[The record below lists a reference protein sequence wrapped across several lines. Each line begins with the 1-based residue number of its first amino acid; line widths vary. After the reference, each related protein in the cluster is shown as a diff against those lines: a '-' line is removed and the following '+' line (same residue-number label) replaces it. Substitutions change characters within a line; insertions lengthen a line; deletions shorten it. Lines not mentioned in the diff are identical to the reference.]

1 VRPTS
6 PQFAVLVLAAFVV
19 ACGPSSP
26 SAAIAS
32 PSATSSALAGS
43 CPSAPDPGTPAG
55 WAQPPGVPAPSVVP
69 VLINDTAE
77 LTCGPNRVL
86 FGFID
91 AKTNTPIGGPERTVK
106 VALYDLARDPA
117 KPVSGGDAI
126 FIWAIENVRG
136 IYAVQGNFSEA
147 GIWGAEVTTA
157 VAGAP
162 AQTIR
167 MTFQVSPSSPV
178 VRVGQKAP
186 PTKTPT
192 AADVGGDLSKIST
205 DSKPDAALYKT
216 SVDQALAKHEPFLL
230 AFATPKFCVSAQCG
244 PTLDRLKPYA
254 AKYPTVQFIHVEP
267 YELKLQD
274 GQLQPVLTT
283 DNPPSL
289 TPTDVSNKWGLLT
302 EPWVFVVDRDG
313 VVRDSLELIFSDA
326 ELTAAL
332 NSVK

>member
-1 VRPTS
+1 VRP
-6 PQFAVLVLAAFVV
+6 AARHVAILLIAAFVA
-19 ACGPSSP
+19 ACSPSSTPSASTASP
-26 SAAIAS
+26 SAA
-32 PSATSSALAGS
+32 PSAAAGS
-43 CPSAPDPGTPAG
+43 CPTAADPGRPAG
-55 WAQPPGVPAPSVVP
+55 WGQPVAVPTVIP
-69 VLINDTAE
+69 VLINDSAE
-77 LTCGPNRVL
+77 LTCGSNRVL
-86 FGFID
+86 FGLID
-91 AKTNTPIGGPERTVK
+91 AKTNTPIGGPDRTVK
-106 VALYDLARDPA
+106 VALYDLARDSA
-117 KPVSGGDAI
+117 KPVSGGDAA

-136 IYAVQGNFSEA
+136 IYAVQGDFSEA
-147 GIWGAEVTTA
+147 GIWGAEITTA

-162 AQTIR
+162 AETIR

-178 VRVGQKAP
+178 IRIGQKAP

-205 DSKPDAALYKT
+205 DSKPDPALYKV

-267 YELKLQD
+267 YQLTLQD
-274 GQLQPVLTT
+274 GQLQPVLTGSPA
-283 DNPPSL
+283 NL
-289 TPTDVSNKWGLLT
+289 TPTDVSNTWGLLT

-313 VVRDSLELIFSDA
+313 VVRNSFELIFSDA

-332 NSVK
+332 NAVK

>member
-1 VRPTS
+1 M
-6 PQFAVLVLAAFVV
+6 
-19 ACGPSSP
+19 
-26 SAAIAS
+26 
-32 PSATSSALAGS
+32 
-43 CPSAPDPGTPAG
+43 PAG
-55 WAQPPGVPAPSVVP
+55 WGQPIAVPAVVP

-86 FGFID
+86 FGLID
-91 AKTNTPIGGPERTVK
+91 AKSNTPIGGPERTVK
-106 VALYDLARDPA
+106 VALYDLARDPT
-117 KPVSGGDAI
+117 KPVSGGDAA

-157 VAGAP
+157 AGGP
-162 AQTIR
+162 AETVRI
-167 MTFQVSPSSPV
+167 TFQVSPSSPV

-186 PTKTPT
+186 ATKTPT

-205 DSKPDAALYKT
+205 DSKPDPALYKE

-267 YELKLQD
+267 YQLTLQG

-283 DNPPSL
+283 DNPPNL
-289 TPTDVSNKWGLLT
+289 IPTDVSNKWGLLT

-313 VVRDSLELIFSDA
+313 VVRNSFELIFSDA

-332 NSVK
+332 GAVR

>member
-1 VRPTS
+1 
-6 PQFAVLVLAAFVV
+6 VLVLVAFVA

-26 SAAIAS
+26 PSATIA
-32 PSATSSALAGS
+32 PSATSSAAAGS
-43 CPSAPDPGTPAG
+43 CPTAPDPGTPAG
-55 WAQPPGVPAPSVVP
+55 WGQPPGQPAPSVIP

-77 LTCGPNRVL
+77 LTCGSNRVL
-86 FGFID
+86 FGLID

-106 VALYDLARDPA
+106 VALFDLARDPA
-117 KPVSGGDAI
+117 KPASGGDAA

-136 IYAVQGNFSEA
+136 IYAVQGDFSEA
-147 GIWGAEVTTA
+147 GVWGAEINTTS
-157 VAGAP
+157 GS
-162 AQTIR
+162 TSEKIR

-205 DSKPDAALYKT
+205 DSKPDPALYKV
-216 SVDQALAKHEPFLL
+216 SVDQALAKHESFLL

-267 YELKLQD
+267 YQLKLQD
-274 GQLQPVLTT
+274 GQLQPVLTGSPA
-283 DNPPSL
+283 NL

-302 EPWVFVVDRDG
+302 EPWVFVIDRDG
-313 VVRDSLELIFSDA
+313 VVRNSFELIFSDA

-332 NSVK
+332 NAVK

>member
-1 VRPTS
+1 VRPV
-6 PQFAVLVLAAFVV
+6 PRHLAVLLIAAFVA
-19 ACGPSSP
+19 ACGTPPPPSASAASP
-26 SAAIAS
+26 SAA
-32 PSATSSALAGS
+32 SSAAAGS
-43 CPSAPDPGTPAG
+43 CPTAADPGAPAG
-55 WAQPPGVPAPSVVP
+55 WGQPVAVPTVIP
-69 VLINDTAE
+69 VLINDSAE

-86 FGFID
+86 FGLID
-91 AKTNTPIGGPERTVK
+91 AKSNTPIGGPDRTVK

-117 KPVSGGDAI
+117 KSVSGGDAA

-136 IYAVQGNFSEA
+136 IYAVQADFSEA
-147 GIWGAEVTTA
+147 GVWGAEITTA
-157 VAGAP
+157 AP
-162 AQTIR
+162 GGQAETIR

-205 DSKPDAALYKT
+205 DSKPDPALYKV
-216 SVDQALAKHEPFLL
+216 SVDQTLAKHEPFLL
-230 AFATPKFCVSAQCG
+230 AFATPKFCASAQCG

-254 AKYPTVQFIHVEP
+254 AKYPTVHFIHVEP
-267 YELKLQD
+267 YQLKLQD

-283 DNPPSL
+283 DNPPNL
-289 TPTDVSNKWGLLT
+289 IPTDVSNAWGLLT

-313 VVRDSLELIFSDA
+313 VVRSSFELIFSDA

-332 NSVK
+332 NAVK

>member
-1 VRPTS
+1 MRPA
-6 PQFAVLVLAAFVV
+6 PRHVAVLVLAAFVA
-19 ACGPSSP
+19 ACAPSPAPSASTASP
-26 SAAIAS
+26 SAA
-32 PSATSSALAGS
+32 SSAAAGS
-43 CPSAPDPGTPAG
+43 CPTAADPGTPAG
-55 WAQPPGVPAPSVVP
+55 WGQPGPPAPSVIP
-69 VLINDTAE
+69 VLINDAAE
-77 LTCGPNRVL
+77 LTCGSNRVL
-86 FGFID
+86 FGLID
-91 AKTNTPIGGPERTVK
+91 AQSNAPIGGPDRTVK
-106 VALYDLARDPA
+106 VAFYDLARDPA
-117 KPVSGGDAI
+117 KPVSGGDAA

-136 IYAVQGNFSEA
+136 VYAVQTNFSEA
-147 GIWGAEVTTA
+147 GIWGAEITTMS
-157 VAGAP
+157 GISGE
-162 AQTIR
+162 QIR

-205 DSKPDAALYKT
+205 DSKPDPELYKV

-267 YELKLQD
+267 YQLTLQG

-283 DNPPSL
+283 DNPPNL
-289 TPTDVSNKWGLLT
+289 IPTDVSNKWGLLT

-313 VVRDSLELIFSDA
+313 VVRNSFELIFSDA
-326 ELTAAL
+326 ELSAAL
-332 NSVK
+332 NAVK

>member
-1 VRPTS
+1 
-6 PQFAVLVLAAFVV
+6 
-19 ACGPSSP
+19 
-26 SAAIAS
+26 
-32 PSATSSALAGS
+32 
-43 CPSAPDPGTPAG
+43 
-55 WAQPPGVPAPSVVP
+55 

-77 LTCGPNRVL
+77 LTCGSNRVL
-86 FGFID
+86 FGLID

-106 VALYDLARDPA
+106 VALFDLARDPA
-117 KPVSGGDAI
+117 KPASGGDAA

-136 IYAVQGNFSEA
+136 IYAVQGDFSEA
-147 GIWGAEVTTA
+147 GVWGAEINTTS
-157 VAGAP
+157 GS
-162 AQTIR
+162 TSEKIR

-205 DSKPDAALYKT
+205 DSKPDPALYKV
-216 SVDQALAKHEPFLL
+216 SVDQALAKHESFLL

-267 YELKLQD
+267 YQLKLQD
-274 GQLQPVLTT
+274 GQLQPVLTGSPA
-283 DNPPSL
+283 NL

-302 EPWVFVVDRDG
+302 EPWVFVIDRDG
-313 VVRDSLELIFSDA
+313 VVRNSFELIFSDA

-332 NSVK
+332 NAVK